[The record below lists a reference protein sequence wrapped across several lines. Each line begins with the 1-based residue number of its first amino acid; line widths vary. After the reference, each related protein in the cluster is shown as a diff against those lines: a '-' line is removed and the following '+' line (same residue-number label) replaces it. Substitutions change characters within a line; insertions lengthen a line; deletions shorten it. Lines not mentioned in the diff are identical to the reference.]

1 MSKRAQTPKPQL
13 SPEAAEVIRLQ
24 RSAVSRRRLLQ
35 VAGIGG
41 VAAVAAACGAGA
53 GGDSGGASASTS
65 GGPASSAAAAT
76 DLSDT
81 EKTVNWANWPLYIDV
96 DDKSGEY
103 PTLTAFTKQSGI
115 TVNYTEDVNDNNEF
129 FAKVRS
135 QLEAGQSI
143 DRDIVTLT
151 DWMAGLWINAGY
163 VAPLDKANIPNAKNL
178 QPKYNDVSFDPGRVY
193 SLPWQSGFGALGWNK
208 ALLKDALGTDSMT
221 SLDQLWDPKLK
232 GRVTVLS
239 EMRDTMGLIL
249 ASIGY
254 DPTNF
259 TQDQFNEAIAVLQKQ
274 VDSGQIRQVT
284 GNDYAA
290 ALETGDV
297 IAVIGWS
304 GDMYQLGD
312 KYGVALPET
321 GGTLWTD
328 NLMIPVTATHK
339 KNAEAVINY
348 YYDPAVAAEV
358 AAYVQYVCPVVG
370 AKEAMQSIDP
380 ALVDNQWIFPNDET
394 LANSFV
400 FMTLTPEQD
409 EAYQRQ
415 FQKAIGY

>member
-380 ALVDNQWIFPNDET
+380 ALADNQWIFPNDET